1 MANPVDRSMGYRPS
15 TSALGSNASSD
26 GSPPSGNKKMLFSE
40 SAIDQDFGIK
50 LLIRESIQLATSFLA
65 LGLSLIHLANFS
77 ALLS

>member
-1 MANPVDRSMGYRPS
+1 MANPVERSMGYLPRTS
-15 TSALGSNASSD
+15 TLGVNPRGDA
-26 GSPPSGNKKMLFSE
+26 SPPSGSRKKLFNC